1 MKRIG
6 RDLVR
11 GAGLALPVGLAC
23 ALADRFVLERP
34 HALSLLLAAAMVAM
48 LLGAWLIHLK
58 TDGFFGSALEKAPAD
73 GDRKAP
79 AAGPLAAPF
88 VAYGEDVLE
97 RHDSGAWTAQEL
109 LRALLWSALL
119 LGLASVLPGRG

>member
-1 MKRIG
+1 MMRIG

-23 ALADRFVLERP
+23 ALAARFVRERP
-34 HALSLLLAAAMVAM
+34 HAQSLLLAAAMVAM

-58 TDGFFGSALEKAPAD
+58 ADGFFGRALEKPPTG
-73 GDRKAP
+73 GDREAP
-79 AAGPLAAPF
+79 AAGPFAAPF
-88 VAYGEDVLE
+88 IAYGEDVLE

-119 LGLASVLPGRG
+119 LGLASVLPSLG